1 MSYLNENHLNPINR
15 DQADQKGKLLV
26 VTGPS
31 GVGKGT
37 LLNALAAKYPQKFVF
52 SVSAT
57 TRSPRSGEIHGINY
71 FFYSR
76 SEFTQKQ
83 DAGLF
88 LESAEYAGNLYGT
101 PREPVEAAIA
111 QSKIVILEIELVG
124 ARQISQTFLNAQ
136 KIFIA
141 PPSMEVLEQRLR
153 KRSQDDEAS
162 ISRRL
167 RHAQLELAAS
177 TEFDLVIINED
188 LKIALGELEQAIFNI
203 KNPEPV

>member
-1 MSYLNENHLNPINR
+1 MSYLNENQL
-15 DQADQKGKLLV
+15 DLASADQKGKLLV

-37 LLNALAAKYPQKFVF
+37 LLNALAAKSQKFVF

-57 TRSPRSGEIHGINY
+57 TRSPRSGEIHGVNY

-76 SEFTQKQ
+76 SEFIQKQ
-83 DAGLF
+83 EAGMF

-111 QSKIVILEIELVG
+111 QSKIVILEIELEG
-124 ARQISQTFLNAQ
+124 ARQISQTFPTAQ

-141 PPSMEVLEQRLR
+141 PPSMQELEKRLR
-153 KRSQDDEAS
+153 QRSQDDEAS

-167 RHAQLELAAS
+167 SHAQIELAAS
-177 TEFDLVIINED
+177 SEFDSIIINND
-188 LKIALGELEQAIFNI
+188 LAIALGELEKAIFNYD
-203 KNPEPV
+203 

>member
-1 MSYLNENHLNPINR
+1 MSYLNEDRL
-15 DQADQKGKLLV
+15 DLASADQKGKLLV

-37 LLNALAAKYPQKFVF
+37 LLNALAAKSQKFVF

-57 TRSPRSGEIHGINY
+57 TRSPRSGEIHGVNY

-76 SEFTQKQ
+76 SEFIQKQ
-83 DAGLF
+83 EAGMF

-111 QSKIVILEIELVG
+111 QSKIVILEIELEG
-124 ARQISQTFLNAQ
+124 ARQISQTFPTAQ

-141 PPSMEVLEQRLR
+141 PPSMQELEKRLR
-153 KRSQDDEAS
+153 QRSQDDEAS

-167 RHAQLELAAS
+167 SHAQIELAAS
-177 TEFDLVIINED
+177 SEFDSIIINND
-188 LKIALGELEQAIFNI
+188 LAIALGELEKAIFNYD
-203 KNPEPV
+203 